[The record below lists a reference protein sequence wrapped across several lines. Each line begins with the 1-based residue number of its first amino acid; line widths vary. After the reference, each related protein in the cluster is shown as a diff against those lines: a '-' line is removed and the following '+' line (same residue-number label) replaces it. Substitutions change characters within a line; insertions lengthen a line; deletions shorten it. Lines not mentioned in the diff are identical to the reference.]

1 MTNTYIHI
9 VFNVP
14 YIDQSKMTNR
24 GRGSHMNLRVRPS
37 VIKRFQFLRESVF
50 SNVQVANNVMGRV
63 FQIVTSGEAEV
74 GHEGKLA
81 DLASVLNVN
90 YFELTRTVTGSQ

>member
-1 MTNTYIHI
+1 
-9 VFNVP
+9 
-14 YIDQSKMTNR
+14 
-24 GRGSHMNLRVRPS
+24 
-37 VIKRFQFLRESVF
+37 
-50 SNVQVANNVMGRV
+50 MGRV

-81 DLASVLNVN
+81 DVASVLNVN